1 MAHFKYIGRTKKG
14 ERVEGVVESNDRAG
28 AVRVIES
35 MGHVPVSIQETTK
48 THKQDSG
55 SGSRKRFKFEMG
67 FQRKPKMKL
76 QDLLLFSREL
86 SDLVASGM
94 TIGRA
99 LHTLAAR
106 KDDSATGQIITTL
119 RDEIV
124 QGTSLSNALEL
135 YPETFTSLYV
145 NLVRAGEASGNLPG
159 ALENVCIHYERV
171 HEARGKVIGALVY
184 PMIVMTVGILAV
196 IFLMIAIVP
205 RFANT
210 FEEMG
215 AELPALTVGLMNMS
229 DFIVKYGIFVAV
241 GIAAASVGLK
251 KWTSKGT
258 GQELWHKFQ
267 LKIPV
272 MGNIITANAYA
283 HFSRTFGTLLHN
295 GVSVLPAL
303 GIVQKTIDNVVISS
317 EIGKARD
324 RVTDGASISKPLAQG
339 KIFPRLLIDM
349 LAVGEETGDMAG
361 ALSHITRRYDA
372 ELDRMVKTCTTVLE
386 PLLLVLVAL
395 MVGVIAV
402 GLLLPVLTLTDSL
415 HI

>member
-1 MAHFKYIGRTKKG
+1 MGHFKYIGRSKQG
-14 ERVEGVVESNDRAG
+14 EKVEGVVESNDRAG
-28 AVRVIES
+28 AVRIIES
-35 MGHVPVSIQETTK
+35 MGHIPVSITETTK
-48 THKQDSG
+48 TVNQTG
-55 SGSRKRFKFEMG
+55 QTGKRFKFELG

-99 LHTLAAR
+99 LHTLSAR
-106 KDDSATGQIITTL
+106 KDESAVSHIVVTL

-124 QGTSLSNALEL
+124 QGTSLSDALQL
-135 YPETFTSLYV
+135 FPETFTPLYV
-145 NLVRAGEASGNLPG
+145 NLVRAGEASGNLPL
-159 ALENVCIHYERV
+159 ALENLCIHYERV
-171 HEARGKVIGALVY
+171 HEARGKVIAALVY
-184 PMIVMTVGILAV
+184 PMIVMIVGGGAV
-196 IFLMIAIVP
+196 IFLMAVIVP
-205 RFANT
+205 KFATT
-210 FEEMG
+210 FDEMG
-215 AELPALTVGLMNMS
+215 ATLPGPTLALMAMSQFVTRYGL
-229 DFIVKYGIFVAV
+229 IVAALITFGI
-241 GIAAASVGLK
+241 IALK
-251 KWTSKGT
+251 KWVKHGKG
-258 GQELWHKFQ
+258 QQIWHRVQ
-267 LKIPV
+267 LRIPI

-303 GIVQKTIDNVVISS
+303 GIVQKTIGNVIIS
-317 EIGKARD
+317 EEVGKARD

-339 KIFPRLLIDM
+339 KVFPRLLIDM

-395 MVGVIAV
+395 IVGGIAIS
-402 GLLLPVLTLTDSL
+402 LLLPVLTLTDSL